1 MMVVVVEMM
10 VVVMVE
16 VVVEAVELSG
26 PGMADS
32 LQVTGRLI
40 QVIWRGWR

>member
-1 MMVVVVEMM
+1 MMM

-16 VVVEAVELSG
+16 EVVVVVVVEAVELSG

-40 QVIWRGWR
+40 QVIWW